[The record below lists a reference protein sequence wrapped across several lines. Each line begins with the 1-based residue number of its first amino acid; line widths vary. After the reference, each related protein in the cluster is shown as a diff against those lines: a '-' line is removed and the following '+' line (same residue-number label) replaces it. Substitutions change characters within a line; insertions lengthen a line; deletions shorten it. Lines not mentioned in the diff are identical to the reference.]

1 MQNFLNILQSE
12 IDIFIKNRLLYG
24 YVAAFVSAVLVGSI
38 YSVAKPILSSQI
50 QPLTLSSLIY
60 LISGIFMMCVTYG
73 RERNKKKDALKK
85 DDYAL
90 LLIIGLL
97 GACIAPF
104 LFFEGLNRT
113 TASSASVLGGGEL
126 LFTVVFALL
135 FFKER
140 LTKIGYLGMSITLI
154 GITLISLSS
163 ENDAQN
169 DLLNLNLNFGD
180 ILIILST
187 VCWGLDNNLSKVISK
202 RTANTSKIIYVKS
215 LTGGIILLTC
225 SFLLG
230 YRVNLEISQIPYL
243 LILGIGGFGLSLFF
257 FIESL
262 RIIGTLK
269 VVVIFSS
276 STIFGLIFSV
286 ILLDERIGTMQLI
299 ATALVVLGLYY
310 VNKDELNYLKKTN

>member
-1 MQNFLNILQSE
+1 MM
-12 IDIFIKNRLLYG
+12 
-24 YVAAFVSAVLVGSI
+24 FVTFG
-38 YSVAKPILSSQI
+38 
-50 QPLTLSSLIY
+50 T
-60 LISGIFMMCVTYG
+60 
-73 RERNKKKDALKK
+73 ERNREKDVLKK

-113 TASSASVLGGGEL
+113 TASNASVLSGGEL
-126 LFTVVFALL
+126 LFSVIFALL
-135 FFKER
+135 FFKEK
-140 LTKIGYLGMSITLI
+140 LTKIGYIGMSITVI

-163 ENDAQN
+163 EDSAQN
-169 DLLNLNLNFGD
+169 STLNISLNIGD
-180 ILIILST
+180 MLIILST
-187 VCWGLDNNLSKVISK
+187 VCWGLDNNLSKLVSK
-202 RTANTSKIIYVKS
+202 RTTNTSKIISIKS
-215 LTGGIILLTC
+215 LTGGMILLTC

-230 YRVNLEISQIPYL
+230 YEIKLDMSQIPYL

-257 FIESL
+257 FIESI

-276 STIFGLIFSV
+276 STVFGLIFSAV
-286 ILLDERIGTMQLI
+286 LLDEKIGTMQMI

-310 VNKDELNYLKKTN
+310 VNKDELNYLKNNNNNNNNKKCI